1 MDTQEHFIDKEKL
14 DSLFV
19 ENRNIKQWIKDN
31 QVGIYTAIIFHLLVF
46 LALALNEIRTRNKQS
61 VFVEIVFQKDIK
73 KEPEKNPAEEKKIIE
88 EELKKMLK
96 EMPTP
101 DIKLPNLTMNAAAQG
116 SESGRGQGAA
126 TASFFSSRN
135 TSTIREE
142 KEREREKENQQQ
154 EKKNR
159 GTDDVKLAEAAHDGE
174 ESQAYKGPSIVSYYL
189 EGRVGISIPVP
200 SYKCFN
206 GGDVTVLIEV
216 NRLGYVVGAEIDK
229 KNSSNDECLHRAA
242 KEAAERAR
250 FSSSQGSEEIQKGNI
265 VYRFVSQ

>member
-19 ENRNIKQWIKDN
+19 ENRSFKQWIKDN
-31 QVGIYTAIIFHLLVF
+31 QVGIYTAIILHLLIF
-46 LALALNEIRTRNKQS
+46 LVLALNEIHSRSTKS
-61 VFVEIVFQKDIK
+61 VLVEIVFQKDIE
-73 KEPEKNPAEEKKIIE
+73 KEPEINPVEEKKKIE
-88 EELKKMLK
+88 EELKKMLQ

-101 DIKLPNLTMNAAAQG
+101 DIQLPNLTMNAAAKG
-116 SESGRGQGAA
+116 SESGRGQGAG
-126 TASFFSSRN
+126 TASFFSNRN

-142 KEREREKENQQQ
+142 KEKEREKEL

-159 GTDDVKLAEAAHDGE
+159 GADDVKLAEASRNGE

-200 SYKCFN
+200 SYKCFK
-206 GGDVTVLIEV
+206 GGDVTVLIGV
-216 NRLGYVVGAEIDK
+216 NRLGYVVEAEIDR

-242 KEAAERAR
+242 KEAAESAR
-250 FSSSQGSEEIQKGNI
+250 FSSSQGQEIQKGNI